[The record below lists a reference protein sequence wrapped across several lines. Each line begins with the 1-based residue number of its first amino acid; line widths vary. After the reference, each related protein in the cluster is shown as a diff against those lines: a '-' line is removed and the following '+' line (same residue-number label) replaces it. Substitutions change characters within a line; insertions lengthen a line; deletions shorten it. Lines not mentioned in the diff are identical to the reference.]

1 MVNSLMLQSPANVPM
16 IFRRH
21 GSTTPKPLSH
31 VLGSKSTP
39 NSYYVHR
46 LRESGEHQLSTLDV
60 PSMQLATKSR
70 NLSGV
75 LRFGAYFLE
84 TVHES
89 NMENYRVR
97 VCEILF
103 YLDDQTVQILEPKVE
118 NSGLVQGN
126 FVKRH
131 QIPIPIGDT
140 EAEHGVS
147 ILTFRHFIVGK
158 EITIYGRRF
167 RLISADSSTRKF
179 LESQGID
186 VAPDDS
192 APRDAYTEARKA
204 HMARETGQDMTAN
217 YGKQQYPMKEYM
229 EVRLGK
235 FARPSEHL
243 RQFLDHDRH
252 VLRFYALW
260 DDSDKLYGREHR
272 YTIHFFL
279 ADNTI
284 EILESYERNSGCDPF
299 PKLLN
304 RTKLSRDS
312 TKQLPNILLEQQV
325 SEITE
330 KHIDTLYTWQDFA
343 VGKYISVY
351 QRDILL
357 LDADE
362 NTRKWYADRN
372 EPLDP
377 AIIVPACETRESKDK
392 MEKKSAESKS
402 AYRRKFDANNEIVLR
417 FRAHLAT
424 TKPEDIDRRFIISLT
439 LSDESISITEPIQRN
454 AGFVGGK
461 FLERTKVKDADD
473 SNRFYGADD
482 FYLGARIKIVGQ
494 IFVIDEMDDHTA
506 NYMEIHANSHFPQSD
521 ANRIVSRLQAEADA
535 GRLSSEI
542 SRYCQAVDSSNRTV
556 NAVQGHSL
564 LQAFVE
570 NVTLHETT
578 TLIRA
583 FGDKVSGTI
592 ESDRLLALLSP

>member
-1 MVNSLMLQSPANVPM
+1 MVNTLMLQSHANVPM
-16 IFRRH
+16 IYRRH

-31 VLGSKSTP
+31 VLGTKSTP

-46 LRESGEHQLSTLDV
+46 LRASGEDQLTTLNVPTVQSTAV
-60 PSMQLATKSR
+60 SR
-70 NLSGV
+70 NFGQV

-97 VCEILF
+97 FCEILF

-131 QIPIPIGDT
+131 QVPLPLKDM
-140 EAEHGVS
+140 EAEKGVS
-147 ILTFRHFIVGK
+147 ILTFRHFNVGQ
-158 EITIYGRRF
+158 EVTIYGRTF
-167 RLISADSSTRKF
+167 RLISADSSTRKY
-179 LESQGID
+179 LESQGIP

-204 HMARETGQDMTAN
+204 HMARETGQDMTVN
-217 YGKQQYPMKEYM
+217 YGKKQYPMKEYM

-260 DDSDKLYGREHR
+260 DDTDKLYGWQHR

-304 RTKLSRDS
+304 RTKLSRDD
-312 TKQLPNILLEQQV
+312 TKQLPNILLEQEV
-325 SEITE
+325 CEMTG
-330 KHIDTLYTWQDFA
+330 KNMDTSYTWQDFA
-343 VGKYISVY
+343 IGKYISVY

-362 NTRKWYADRN
+362 NTRKWYLEKN
-372 EPLDP
+372 EPLAS
-377 AIIVPACETRESKDK
+377 AIIVPKCDLPGLPDKKEQKSVQSNSQSK
-392 MEKKSAESKS
+392 
-402 AYRRKFDANNEIVLR
+402 RRFDGTNEEVLR
-417 FRAHLAT
+417 FMAHLAT
-424 TKPEDIDRRFIISLT
+424 TKPEDIDRRFIINLS
-439 LSDESISITEPIQRN
+439 LSDESISITEPVQRN

-461 FLERTKVKDADD
+461 FLERRKVRDADD
-473 SNRFYGADD
+473 SDRFYRAED
-482 FYLGARIKIVGQ
+482 FYLGASIKIAGQ
-494 IFVIDEMDDHTA
+494 IFVLDEMDDHTA
-506 NYMEIHANSHFPQSD
+506 NYMETNADSHFPKSD
-521 ANRIVSRLQAEADA
+521 PHKIISKLQTQVESSGAFRELSRDCLALESRNEVLNVSQA
-535 GRLSSEI
+535 
-542 SRYCQAVDSSNRTV
+542 
-556 NAVQGHSL
+556 HSL
-564 LQAFVE
+564 LQKFVE
-570 NVTLHETT
+570 QVTLHETT

-583 FGDKVSGTI
+583 FGNKGAGTI
-592 ESDRLLALLSP
+592 ETDRLVALISP